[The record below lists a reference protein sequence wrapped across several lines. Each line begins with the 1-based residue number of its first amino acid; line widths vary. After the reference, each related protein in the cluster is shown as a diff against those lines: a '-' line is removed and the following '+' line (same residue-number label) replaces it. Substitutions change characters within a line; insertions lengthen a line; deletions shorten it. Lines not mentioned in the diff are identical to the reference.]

1 MTSYQHSFVV
11 NTTILSSFKPNTWSL
26 IKFFVYF
33 LFCHHHPS
41 IHPLVECREL
51 GWGATA
57 TYSLYRQI
65 CLRWIN
71 KRRLDTSGFHNSYS
85 SICNHSYLLPARSLS
100 QSFSIQKT
108 YWTWNGWRYYL
119 VKGTGNKNAWIT
131 RCSWTTVCL

>member
-11 NTTILSSFKPNTWSL
+11 NTYILSFFKPNTWSL
-26 IKFFVYF
+26 IKF
-33 LFCHHHPS
+33 LFTS
-41 IHPLVECREL
+41 YSVAIDIIHPLVECREL

-71 KRRLDTSGFHNSYS
+71 KRRLDTSRFHNSYS

-119 VKGTGNKNAWIT
+119 VKGTGYKNAWIT